1 MTTTTT
7 TPTATAT
14 RTADPA
20 RDRWFL
26 GTLLRIVAD
35 AGDTDGQLGV
45 MEQRSA
51 RGFSPP
57 LHVHHRE
64 DTALLV
70 IEGELTV
77 RVGDTQRAV
86 GPGGFVWL
94 PRDIPHTFRVDSE
107 EARLYELLLPPT
119 FIGFHL
125 ETSEPAQT
133 FELPPPAA
141 PDVPALLGAIEPY
154 GAEIVGP
161 PMTSAD

>member
-1 MTTTTT
+1 MTITTTN
-7 TPTATAT
+7 
-14 RTADPA
+14 DPGA

-35 AGDTDGQLGV
+35 GGDTAGQLGV
-45 MEQRSA
+45 MEQLSA

-70 IEGELTV
+70 IDGELTV
-77 RVGDTQRAV
+77 RVGDDERRV
-86 GPGGFVWL
+86 GPGGFAWL
-94 PRDIPHTFRVDSE
+94 PRDVPHTFRVDSE
-107 EARLYELLLPPT
+107 AARLYEFVLPPA

-125 ETSEPAQT
+125 DASEPAAT
-133 FELPPPAA
+133 TELPPPSA
-141 PDVPALLGAIEPY
+141 PDIPALLAAVEPY

-161 PMTSAD
+161 PMEPGL